1 MAETFNVTSQT
12 TQYTWGNVPFA
23 WGNCQKEWGD
33 AGKHSYAAVNLSD
46 IAISD
51 KLNFV
56 RYIFAAERLGVGDKK
71 SQSIKKPFRENTKIA
86 ETYWDV
92 IRFHLTILESFK
104 TRDIKMTDMRKANYE
119 FTALN
124 DAVKK
129 YSTHMIY
136 DEFNTIECYTR
147 KLTAR
152 RGFEENFK
160 LSLLLK
166 KITKTNRSF
175 LESLLISDRL
185 ARTFGKN
192 NKELALLKDS
202 LLRRVNFNKELNEA
216 VALDELLIKY
226 CKLNAFDT
234 MSLRDAYIKACDGVL
249 SNLFVQKKL
258 LTADGFEKLVNSP
271 SGYENFVDFK
281 VGEYEYKD
289 ALVRILIKSSTPQTS
304 PSAAD
309 VVMHVDIPDTDDRGT
324 VRITDTTAATKVHFN
339 KHYYNPPEVNVVLR
353 GSSGADGN
361 VVPYIVSTDGKNDA
375 GRYFEVELINT
386 SGERTTGV
394 ISWVS
399 KGY

>member
-23 WGNCQKEWGD
+23 WGGCQKEWGD
-33 AGKHSYAAVNLSD
+33 AGKHSYTAVNLSD
-46 IAISD
+46 VAISD
-51 KLNFV
+51 KLNFA

-71 SQSIKKPFRENTKIA
+71 SQSIKKPFQENTKIA

-92 IRFHLTILESFK
+92 IRFRLTILESFK
-104 TRDIKMTDMRKANYE
+104 TRDIKMTDVKKANYE
-119 FTALN
+119 FTVLN
-124 DAVKK
+124 DAAKK

-147 KLTAR
+147 KLIAR
-152 RGFEENFK
+152 RGFEENLK

-166 KITKTNRSF
+166 KITNQSF
-175 LESLLISDRL
+175 LESLPISDKL

-202 LLRRVNFNKELNEA
+202 LLRRVNFNKEINEA
-216 VALDELLIKY
+216 VALDEFLIKY

-234 MSLRDAYIKACDGVL
+234 MSLRDAYIRACDGVL
-249 SNLFVQKKL
+249 SNLFVQKKF

-304 PSAAD
+304 LSAAD

-353 GSSGADGN
+353 GSGGTGGN